1 MIRGGLPM
9 SNKLLTIKSI
19 DNLKLKR
26 LSAPVDWKDKL
37 RTFDKRIRQML
48 ENYPNFL
55 GLVYEDG
62 YLGCI
67 LVSGVHKDI
76 PDNEYAGYFMITNR
90 LDNLDMV
97 ESKFVSNWK
106 DFDTPECVK
115 AYKHFLEVCDT
126 QDE

>member
-1 MIRGGLPM
+1 M

-26 LSAPVDWKDKL
+26 LSAPAYWKDKL

-115 AYKHFLEVCDT
+115 AYKHFLEVCEK